1 MEMYEHLEQAVKDKP
16 DEAQVNQIYDQFKKK
31 SADLRTTLK
40 DRFRQMR
47 QILNVQEQTTEA
59 ILKKNLNHIEN
70 ELKNLKSID
79 YKTFND
85 ADKWLAHSKVKLD
98 NFNENKHNPYYIAF
112 DMLENVKTTQTDDF
126 MNADSVEENLLDDD
140 AVNPKNQDVITQG
153 ERIAESL
160 GKVKTI
166 NPSLLAS

>member
-1 MEMYEHLEQAVKDKP
+1 
-16 DEAQVNQIYDQFKKK
+16 
-31 SADLRTTLK
+31 
-40 DRFRQMR
+40 
-47 QILNVQEQTTEA
+47 LNVQEQTTEA

-112 DMLENVKTTQTDDF
+112 DMLENVKTT
-126 MNADSVEENLLDDD
+126 
-140 AVNPKNQDVITQG
+140 
-153 ERIAESL
+153 
-160 GKVKTI
+160 
-166 NPSLLAS
+166 